1 MDVQRRLFAPGQA
14 SASLWLS
21 VGLSACFF
29 FVFAV
34 NHLVNSSQQGPQS
47 PPVSD
52 LSIVECAAV
61 VLLTWAYAN
70 PLLSFVAA
78 QHTAA
83 LPLVFPYVAIF
94 RWSSMPSVWTVLSVP
109 MFLLSG
115 SRVCLFAPISEAVG
129 RAKVWLPCSW
139 QDYFWENS
147 FQLQHLFET
156 LVVLCIR
163 PANMSLL
170 GVLPSWWVVG
180 LMSCG
185 CVVTALVLNQWS
197 EWSKQGAHSA
207 IDAATQSTGSV
218 TERMPWREHIKLAV
232 LALNDAVGQ
241 EMVHRGLF
249 LHGLLAVGIPSAWC
263 NGVM

>member
-115 SRVCLFAPISEAVG
+115 VPLCPHQRGGRQSESMAT
-129 RAKVWLPCSW
+129 L
-139 QDYFWENS
+139 
-147 FQLQHLFET
+147 QL
-156 LVVLCIR
+156 
-163 PANMSLL
+163 A
-170 GVLPSWWVVG
+170 
-180 LMSCG
+180 
-185 CVVTALVLNQWS
+185 
-197 EWSKQGAHSA
+197 
-207 IDAATQSTGSV
+207 
-218 TERMPWREHIKLAV
+218 
-232 LALNDAVGQ
+232 
-241 EMVHRGLF
+241 GLF
-249 LHGLLAVGIPSAWC
+249 LGELLPASASFRDPGGPLHQTSQYVATGCSTIVVGGWADELWLRGDSPGAQP
-263 NGVM
+263 VE